1 MGVSRVTTQAPAAWG
16 TKATLGGRLWPLN
29 AAESAIA
36 LTAAN
41 IDQTVSDQIS
51 FNVLRYKARGDG
63 VTDDTAAFQNAMN
76 AAAKV
81 GGRVMIPHLPAAV
94 QTQYLIN
101 SVLNIPA
108 GITIEASDGV
118 VIVSGIT
125 NANQQVFNAT
135 STLGATN
142 ALTADAFRGNQTI
155 SVTNSVAV
163 GTLIRIRTNQ
173 FKFATSG
180 RNQELNVVIGVTGV
194 GPFTLT
200 LRHRL
205 IRDYAVA
212 NTAEILP
219 ATTPITNVVI
229 KNVHIQIPTGKDGGG
244 FYFES
249 AYDIRLVDCDVQG
262 SNGQPAYQCW
272 RAAYVHALRCN
283 ARDGQNM
290 ATPGLGYG
298 VNMAESS
305 HNCTFE
311 SCTFSNVREN
321 AVASNAKHCH
331 FIDCTATNG
340 FDNGFNSHGEGSED
354 CDFVGCKSLYSKSKG
369 FVVANTSAQDQRIRF
384 INCQSFYSG
393 YTGFFLIGSAGVQH
407 ADVQVINC
415 DVRDSGNNTALSR
428 AVDAENMLRLK
439 IRGLRVSDLNGN
451 NDRGMLFVSCV
462 DTLLDDIDLQSI
474 TNTFPIGHD
483 TCTNLELRN
492 SRFAAFGA
500 NEFCHSQGTAS
511 TGVWIHHCRTDQDV
525 IPTLNTGD
533 RLDSIQFP
541 TIKLR
546 AAGVNSVANA
556 AVITHGMGVAP
567 DGVIAI
573 SQVAVRTVAVRNI
586 TSTQF
591 EVDINVANTG
601 TADAVAQ
608 NIMWWAWKGPVT
620 E

>member
-1 MGVSRVTTQAPAAWG
+1 MGVSRLTTQSPSAWG
-16 TKATLGGRLWPLN
+16 TKTTLGGRLWPLN
-29 AAESAIA
+29 AAETAAA
-36 LTAAN
+36 LTGAN
-41 IDQTVSDQIS
+41 IDQTVSDQIAFS
-51 FNVLRYKARGDG
+51 VLRYKAKGDG
-63 VTDDTAAFQNAMN
+63 VTDDTTAFQNAMN

-81 GGRVMIPHLPAAV
+81 GGKVVIPHLPGAA
-94 QTQYLIN
+94 QTLYLIN
-101 SVLNIPA
+101 SVLNVPG
-108 GITIEASDGV
+108 GITVEASDGV
-118 VIVSGIT
+118 IILSGIT
-125 NANQQVFNAT
+125 NAAQQVFNCT

-142 ALTADAFRGNQTI
+142 AMTADAFRGGQTI
-155 SVTNSVAV
+155 SVTNTVAV

-180 RNQELNVVIGVTGV
+180 RNQELNVVVGVSGA

-219 ATTPITNVVI
+219 ATTPVTNVVFR
-229 KNVHIQIPTGKDGGG
+229 NVHVLIPTGKDGGG

-249 AYDIRLVDCDVQG
+249 AYDIRLTDCDVQG
-262 SNGQPAYQCW
+262 PNGQPAYQCW
-272 RAAYVHALRCN
+272 RAAYVRAIRCN

-290 ATPGLGYG
+290 NTVGSGYG

-311 SCTFSNVREN
+311 SCEFNNVREN
-321 AVASNAKHCH
+321 AVASNAKHCY
-331 FIDCTATNG
+331 FINCTSTNG

-354 CDFVGCKSLYSKSKG
+354 CDFIGCKSLYAKSKG
-369 FVVANTSAQDQRIRF
+369 FAVANTSAQDQRIRF

-407 ADVQVINC
+407 ADVQIVNC
-415 DVRDSGNNTALSR
+415 DVRDSGIITALSR
-428 AVDAENMLRLK
+428 GIDAEFMLRLK
-439 IRGLRVSDLNGN
+439 IRGLRISDLNGN
-451 NDRGMLFVSCV
+451 NDSGALFISCT
-462 DTLLDDIDLQSI
+462 DTLVDDLDVQNI
-474 TNTFPIGHD
+474 TNTFPIRHD
-483 TCTNLELRN
+483 TCTNLEIRN
-492 SRFAAFGA
+492 SRFASFGA

-511 TGVWIHHCRTDQDV
+511 TGLWLHHNRTDQDV
-525 IPTLNTGD
+525 IPTLNAGD

-546 AAGVNSVANA
+546 AAGVSNVADGALIN
-556 AVITHGMGVAP
+556 HGMGLTP

-573 SQVAVRTVAVRNI
+573 SQTAVRTVN
-586 TSTQF
+586 TKNFTGTQF
-591 EVDINVANTG
+591 QVNINVANTG
-601 TADAVAQ
+601 VADAVAQ